1 MEIQTLN
8 PATPRQRQRIE
19 AFLKRN
25 GLRIDDMNYYA
36 AALDDDGEMIAGGG
50 LKDDVIKC
58 VAVDDAHKGEAIANT
73 LVSHLISHANQEGYS
88 CIKLFTKPKNRQLF
102 ESLSFRLLAEAPEA
116 ILMETGIG
124 GISNTVKAL
133 KKIKEESEKYKEYNK
148 ECREDSKECKED
160 SKECKEDCKECKED
174 SKECKE
180 EEKTNLNTSTPQH
193 LNTSYLNTSTSQHLN
208 TSYLNTSTPHHL
220 TTTTPP
226 RGVVVMNCNPFTLG
240 HRYLIEQAAKQVK
253 RLYVMVVREDCSLF
267 AYTERKAM
275 VEQGVAD
282 IENVSVIDG
291 SDYAISRAT
300 FPTYFLKRLDDAAD
314 TQMQLDLDLFRRHI
328 APALGATVRFVGTEP
343 TDQLTRR
350 YNQLMHE
357 ALTDVREIDRLA
369 KDGNA
374 VSASRVRKAME
385 QGDMNT
391 IRQLV
396 PPTTL
401 PYIIAHLATQALQ
414 AELDTTP
421 KPGLVDKDNNGA
433 HRDMDHALMQLSINT
448 LHPYFMR
455 LALLG
460 FADTLPSHTA
470 IRDTGIEAEK
480 AMLAATNGVNTHKGA
495 LFSMGL
501 AVVAAAY
508 EEKKA
513 AANKEEREEERK
525 KEEKGKERGK
535 EEREDS
541 QVPLKSLESLE
552 SLAPLA
558 PIESLASPLSSLQL
572 TIKSLAASFPDT
584 SGTHG
589 SKAKQLSNG
598 TTTIKGALDNAREG
612 YEKLFAEWLPFYN
625 ERRKSH
631 DAHALHKTLLR
642 IMCDLDDTNIIY
654 RTNFATAEQVKQEAR
669 ALLDNFKEAYA
680 AESKEKCTSTIEECA
695 SAIEEKCASAELLAL
710 KDMDH
715 RYTARN
721 ISPGGA
727 ADMLSLTVFI
737 GSIQTY

>member
-36 AALDDDGEMIAGGG
+36 AVTDDDGEMIAGGG

-133 KKIKEESEKYKEYNK
+133 EKT
-148 ECREDSKECKED
+148 REDGE
-160 SKECKEDCKECKED
+160 
-174 SKECKE
+174 
-180 EEKTNLNTSTPQH
+180 
-193 LNTSYLNTSTSQHLN
+193 
-208 TSYLNTSTPHHL
+208 
-220 TTTTPP
+220 
-226 RGVVVMNCNPFTLG
+226 RGVIVMNCNPFTLG

-282 IENVSVIDG
+282 IKNVTVIDG

-448 LHPYFMR
+448 LHPYFVR

-513 AANKEEREEERK
+513 AANKEERG
-525 KEEKGKERGK
+525 KEKERGK
-535 EEREDS
+535 EREKREDS
-541 QVPLKSLESLE
+541 QVPLESPALLASPAPLAPLE
-552 SLAPLA
+552 SLAPLEHLA
-558 PIESLASPLSSLQL
+558 PLESLASPLSSLQL

-642 IMCDLDDTNIIY
+642 IMCDLDDTNVIY
-654 RTNFATAEQVKQEAR
+654 RTDFATAEQVKQEAR
-669 ALLDNFKEAYA
+669 ALLDNFAEAYA
-680 AESKEKCTSTIEECA
+680 AESKAKCASTIEECA
-695 SAIEEKCASAELLAL
+695 SAIEEKCASTELLAL
-710 KDMDH
+710 KDMDR

-737 GSIQTY
+737 GSIQA

>member
-25 GLRIDDMNYYA
+25 ALRIDDMNYYA
-36 AALDDDGEMIAGGG
+36 AVLDDDGEMIAGGG

-73 LVSHLISHANQEGYS
+73 LVSHLISHANQEGYG

-124 GISNTVKAL
+124 GISNTVEAL

-148 ECREDSKECKED
+148 ECKED
-160 SKECKEDCKECKED
+160 NKECKED

-180 EEKTNLNTSTPQH
+180 EEKTNLNTTTPQHLNTSYLNTTTPQH
-193 LNTSYLNTSTSQHLN
+193 LNTSYLNTSTPQHHN
-208 TSYLNTSTPHHL
+208 TTMQPT
-220 TTTTPP
+220 
-226 RGVVVMNCNPFTLG
+226 GCIVMNCNPFTLG
-240 HRYLIEQAAKQVK
+240 HRYLIEQAAKQVE

-314 TQMQLDLDLFRRHI
+314 TQMLLDLDLFRRHI

-357 ALTDVREIDRLA
+357 ALKDVREINRLE

-385 QGDMNT
+385 EGDMNT

-433 HRDMDHALMQLSINT
+433 HRDMDYALMQLSINT
-448 LHPYFMR
+448 LHPYFVR
-455 LALLG
+455 LAFLG
-460 FADTLPSHTA
+460 FADTLPSHTV
-470 IRDTGIEAEK
+470 IRDAGIEAEK
-480 AMLAATNGVNTHKGA
+480 AMLEATNGVNTHKGA

-513 AANKEEREEERK
+513 AANKEVRGKEERE
-525 KEEKGKERGK
+525 KEREK

-541 QVPLKSLESLE
+541 QVSLEN
-552 SLAPLA
+552 LAPL
-558 PIESLASPLSSLQL
+558 ESLASPLSSLQL
-572 TIKSLAASFPDT
+572 TIKALAASFPDT

-642 IMCDLDDTNIIY
+642 IMCDLDDTNVIY
-654 RTNFATAEQVKQEAR
+654 RTNVATAEEVKQEAR
-669 ALLDNFKEAYA
+669 ALLASFEEAYA
-680 AESKEKCTSTIEECA
+680 AEDKEKCA

-710 KDMDH
+710 KDMDR
-715 RYTARN
+715 RYTERN

>member
-8 PATPRQRQRIE
+8 PATPRQRQHIE

-25 GLRIDDMNYYA
+25 ALRIDDMNYYA
-36 AALDDDGEMIAGGG
+36 AVLDDDGEMIAGGG

-124 GISNTVKAL
+124 GISNTVEAL

-148 ECREDSKECKED
+148 ECKED
-160 SKECKEDCKECKED
+160 SKKCKE
-174 SKECKE
+174 
-180 EEKTNLNTSTPQH
+180 
-193 LNTSYLNTSTSQHLN
+193 NTSYLNTSIPQHLN
-208 TSYLNTSTPHHL
+208 TTMQPT
-220 TTTTPP
+220 
-226 RGVVVMNCNPFTLG
+226 GCIVMNCNPFTLG
-240 HRYLIEQAAKQVK
+240 HRYLIEQAAKQVE

-282 IENVSVIDG
+282 IENVNVIDG

-314 TQMQLDLDLFRRHI
+314 TQMLLDLDLFRRHI

-357 ALTDVREIDRLA
+357 VLKDVREINRLE
-369 KDGNA
+369 KDSNA

-385 QGDMNT
+385 EGDMNT

-396 PPTTL
+396 PLTTL
-401 PYIIAHLATQALQ
+401 PYIIAHLATRALH

-421 KPGLVDKDNNGA
+421 KPGLVDKDNSGA
-433 HRDMDHALMQLSINT
+433 HRDMDHALMSRSIRAI
-448 LHPYFMR
+448 HPYFVR

-460 FADTLPSHTA
+460 FAADMPNHDD
-470 IRDTGIEAEK
+470 IVKTGIEAER
-480 AMLAATNGVNTHKGA
+480 AMFEATNGVNTYKGA

-501 AVVAAAY
+501 AVVAAAG
-508 EEKKA
+508 KA
-513 AANKEEREEERK
+513 WQGSSITPQTLSAAISK
-525 KEEKGKERGK
+525 
-535 EEREDS
+535 
-541 QVPLKSLESLE
+541 
-552 SLAPLA
+552 LAFA
-558 PIESLASPLSSLQL
+558 
-572 TIKSLAASFPDT
+572 FPDT
-584 SGTHG
+584 KGTHG
-589 SKAKQLSNG
+589 SKAKQTAASE
-598 TTTIKGALDNAREG
+598 TATFKGALDNAREG
-612 YEKLFAEWLPFYN
+612 YPMLFNDWLPFYAN
-625 ERRKSH
+625 LSKNGEP
-631 DAHALHKTLLR
+631 HALHLTLLR
-642 IMCDLDDTNIIY
+642 IMCDLDDTNIVY
-654 RTNFATAEQVKQEAR
+654 RTSLAMMKQVKEESRSVLSRWSGATHGTPQAD
-669 ALLDNFKEAYA
+669 AGTNLD
-680 AESKEKCTSTIEECA
+680 TI
-695 SAIEEKCASAELLAL
+695 LG
-710 KDMDH
+710 DMN
-715 RYTARN
+715 RSFVQRN
-721 ISPGGA
+721 ISPGGS
-727 ADMLSLTVFI
+727 ADMLSLVVFI
-737 GSIQTY
+737 NGVLG

>member
-25 GLRIDDMNYYA
+25 ALRIDDMNYYA
-36 AALDDDGEMIAGGG
+36 AVLDDDGEMIAGGG

-124 GISNTVKAL
+124 GISNTVEAL

-148 ECREDSKECKED
+148 ECKEDSKKCKED
-160 SKECKEDCKECKED
+160 SKECKEIV
-174 SKECKE
+174 
-180 EEKTNLNTSTPQH
+180 KTNLNTSTPQH
-193 LNTSYLNTSTSQHLN
+193 LNTSYLNTTTPQHLN
-208 TSYLNTSTPHHL
+208 T
-220 TTTTPP
+220 TPP
-226 RGVVVMNCNPFTLG
+226 RGGVVVMNCNPFTLG
-240 HRYLIEQAAKQVK
+240 HRYLIEQAAKQVE

-314 TQMQLDLDLFRRHI
+314 TQMLLDLDLFRRHI

-343 TDQLTRR
+343 TDQLTRH

-357 ALTDVREIDRLA
+357 ALKDVRETDRLE
-369 KDGNA
+369 KDGYA

-385 QGDMNT
+385 EGDMNT

-433 HRDMDHALMQLSINT
+433 HRDMDYALMQLSINT
-448 LHPYFMR
+448 LHPYFVR

-460 FADTLPSHTA
+460 FADTLPSHTSIKDA
-470 IRDTGIEAEK
+470 GIEAEK
-480 AMLAATNGVNTHKGA
+480 AMLAATNSVNTHKGA

-513 AANKEEREEERK
+513 AANKEERG
-525 KEEKGKERGK
+525 KEKEERGK
-535 EEREDS
+535 EREKEKREDS
-541 QVPLKSLESLE
+541 LVSIENLT
-552 SLAPLA
+552 

-572 TIKSLAASFPDT
+572 TIKALAASFPDT

-642 IMCDLDDTNIIY
+642 IMCDLDDTNVIY
-654 RTNFATAEQVKQEAR
+654 RTNVATAEEVKQEAR
-669 ALLDNFKEAYA
+669 ALLASFEEAYA
-680 AESKEKCTSTIEECA
+680 AEDKEKCA

-710 KDMDH
+710 KDMDR
-715 RYTARN
+715 RYIARN

>member
-25 GLRIDDMNYYA
+25 ALRIDDMNYYA
-36 AALDDDGEMIAGGG
+36 AVLDDDGEMIAGGG

-133 KKIKEESEKYKEYNK
+133 EKT
-148 ECREDSKECKED
+148 REDGE
-160 SKECKEDCKECKED
+160 
-174 SKECKE
+174 
-180 EEKTNLNTSTPQH
+180 
-193 LNTSYLNTSTSQHLN
+193 
-208 TSYLNTSTPHHL
+208 
-220 TTTTPP
+220 
-226 RGVVVMNCNPFTLG
+226 RGVIVMNCNPFTLG
-240 HRYLIEQAAKQVK
+240 HRYLIEQAAKQVE

-357 ALTDVREIDRLA
+357 ALKDVRETARLE

-385 QGDMNT
+385 EGDMNT

-433 HRDMDHALMQLSINT
+433 HRDMDYALMQLSINT
-448 LHPYFMR
+448 LHPYFVR

-513 AANKEEREEERK
+513 AANKEERGKEER
-525 KEEKGKERGK
+525 K

-541 QVPLKSLESLE
+541 LVSIE
-552 SLAPLA
+552 SLAPR
-558 PIESLASPLSSLQL
+558 ESLASPLSSLQL
-572 TIKSLAASFPDT
+572 TIKALAASFPDT

-642 IMCDLDDTNIIY
+642 IMCDLDDTNVIY
-654 RTNFATAEQVKQEAR
+654 RTNVATAEEVKQEAR
-669 ALLDNFKEAYA
+669 ALLASFEEAYA
-680 AESKEKCTSTIEECA
+680 AQDKEKCA

-710 KDMDH
+710 KDMNR

>member
-1 MEIQTLN
+1 
-8 PATPRQRQRIE
+8 
-19 AFLKRN
+19 
-25 GLRIDDMNYYA
+25 
-36 AALDDDGEMIAGGG
+36 
-50 LKDDVIKC
+50 
-58 VAVDDAHKGEAIANT
+58 
-73 LVSHLISHANQEGYS
+73 
-88 CIKLFTKPKNRQLF
+88 
-102 ESLSFRLLAEAPEA
+102 
-116 ILMETGIG
+116 
-124 GISNTVKAL
+124 
-133 KKIKEESEKYKEYNK
+133 
-148 ECREDSKECKED
+148 
-160 SKECKEDCKECKED
+160 
-174 SKECKE
+174 
-180 EEKTNLNTSTPQH
+180 
-193 LNTSYLNTSTSQHLN
+193 
-208 TSYLNTSTPHHL
+208 
-220 TTTTPP
+220 
-226 RGVVVMNCNPFTLG
+226 MNCNPFTLG
-240 HRYLIEQAAKQVK
+240 HRYLIEQAAKQVE
-253 RLYVMVVREDCSLF
+253 RLYVMIVREDRSLF

-275 VEQGVAD
+275 VERGVAD

-314 TQMQLDLDLFRRHI
+314 TQMLLDLDLFRRHI

-357 ALTDVREIDRLA
+357 ALKDVRETARLE

-385 QGDMNT
+385 GGDMNT

-433 HRDMDHALMQLSINT
+433 HRDMDYAMMQLSINT
-448 LHPYFMR
+448 LHPYFVR

-460 FADTLPSHTA
+460 FADTLPSHTS
-470 IRDTGIEAEK
+470 IRDAGIEAEK

-513 AANKEEREEERK
+513 AANKEERGKEERK
-525 KEEKGKERGK
+525 EERGK
-535 EEREDS
+535 EREKEKREDS
-541 QVPLKSLESLE
+541 LVSIEN
-552 SLAPLA
+552 LAPL
-558 PIESLASPLSSLQL
+558 ESLASPLSSLQL
-572 TIKSLAASFPDT
+572 TIKALAASFPDT

-589 SKAKQLSNG
+589 SKAKLLSNG

-625 ERRKSH
+625 ERRKNH

-642 IMCDLDDTNIIY
+642 IMCDLDDTNVIY
-654 RTNFATAEQVKQEAR
+654 RTNVATAEEVKQEAR
-669 ALLDNFKEAYA
+669 ALLASFEEAYA
-680 AESKEKCTSTIEECA
+680 AEDKEKCESAIEEKCS
-695 SAIEEKCASAELLAL
+695 SAIEEKCASTELLAL
-710 KDMDH
+710 KDMDR
-715 RYTARN
+715 RYTERN

>member
-25 GLRIDDMNYYA
+25 GLRIDYMNYYA
-36 AALDDDGEMIAGGG
+36 AVLDVDGEMIAGGG

-73 LVSHLISHANQEGYS
+73 LVSHLISHANQEGYG

-124 GISNTVKAL
+124 GISNTVEAL

-148 ECREDSKECKED
+148 ECKEDSKECKED
-160 SKECKEDCKECKED
+160 SKKCKEVG
-174 SKECKE
+174 
-180 EEKTNLNTSTPQH
+180 KTNLNTSTPQH
-193 LNTSYLNTSTSQHLN
+193 LNTP
-208 TSYLNTSTPHHL
+208 YLNTSTPQHL
-220 TTTTPP
+220 NTTPP
-226 RGVVVMNCNPFTLG
+226 RGGVVVMNCNPFTLG
-240 HRYLIEQAAKQVK
+240 HRYLIEQAAKQVE
-253 RLYVMVVREDCSLF
+253 RLYVMIVREDCSLF

-314 TQMQLDLDLFRRHI
+314 TQMLLDLDLFRRHI

-343 TDQLTRR
+343 TDQLTRG
-350 YNQLMHE
+350 YNQLVHE
-357 ALTDVREIDRLA
+357 ALKDVRETARLE
-369 KDGNA
+369 KDGYA

-385 QGDMNT
+385 EGDMNT

-448 LHPYFMR
+448 LHPYFVR

-460 FADTLPSHTA
+460 FADTLPSHTS
-470 IRDTGIEAEK
+470 IRDAGIEAEK
-480 AMLAATNGVNTHKGA
+480 AMLAATNSVNTHKGA

-513 AANKEEREEERK
+513 AANKEER
-525 KEEKGKERGK
+525 GKER
-535 EEREDS
+535 EEEY
-541 QVPLKSLESLE
+541 
-552 SLAPLA
+552 
-558 PIESLASPLSSLQL
+558 LSSLQL
-572 TIKSLAASFPDT
+572 TIKALAASFPDT

-589 SKAKQLSNG
+589 CKAKQLSNG

-612 YEKLFAEWLPFYN
+612 YEKLFAGWLPFYN
-625 ERRKSH
+625 ERRKNH

-642 IMCDLDDTNIIY
+642 IMCDLDDTNVIY
-654 RTNFATAEQVKQEAR
+654 RTNVATAEEVKQEAR
-669 ALLDNFKEAYA
+669 ALLANFEEAYA
-680 AESKEKCTSTIEECA
+680 AEDKEKCA
-695 SAIEEKCASAELLAL
+695 SAIGEKCASAELLAL
-710 KDMDH
+710 KDMDR
-715 RYTARN
+715 RYTERN

>member
-36 AALDDDGEMIAGGG
+36 AVLDDDGEMIAGGG

-73 LVSHLISHANQEGYS
+73 LVSHLISHANQEGYG

-124 GISNTVKAL
+124 GISNTVEAL

-148 ECREDSKECKED
+148 ECKEDSKKCKED
-160 SKECKEDCKECKED
+160 SKKCKEVG
-174 SKECKE
+174 
-180 EEKTNLNTSTPQH
+180 KTNLNTSTPQH
-193 LNTSYLNTSTSQHLN
+193 LNTPYLNTTPPQHLN
-208 TSYLNTSTPHHL
+208 T
-220 TTTTPP
+220 TPP
-226 RGVVVMNCNPFTLG
+226 RGGVVVMNCNPFTLG
-240 HRYLIEQAAKQVK
+240 HRYLIEQAAKQVE

-314 TQMQLDLDLFRRHI
+314 TQMLLDLDLFRRHI
-328 APALGATVRFVGTEP
+328 SPALGATVRFVGTEP

-357 ALTDVREIDRLA
+357 ALKDVRETYRLE
-369 KDGNA
+369 KDGYA

-385 QGDMNT
+385 EGDMNT

-448 LHPYFMR
+448 LHPYFVR

-460 FADTLPSHTA
+460 FADTLPSHTS
-470 IRDTGIEAEK
+470 IRDAGIEAEK
-480 AMLAATNGVNTHKGA
+480 AMLEATNGVNTHKGA
-495 LFSMGL
+495 IFSMGL

-513 AANKEEREEERK
+513 AANKEERGKEERK
-525 KEEKGKERGK
+525 EERGK
-535 EEREDS
+535 EREKEEKEDS
-541 QVPLKSLESLE
+541 QVSLKNLSPLEN
-552 SLAPLA
+552 
-558 PIESLASPLSSLQL
+558 LASPPSSLQL
-572 TIKSLAASFPDT
+572 TIKALAASFPDT

-631 DAHALHKTLLR
+631 DAHDLHKTLLR
-642 IMCDLDDTNIIY
+642 IMCDLDDTNVIY
-654 RTNFATAEQVKQEAR
+654 RTNVATAEEVKQEAR
-669 ALLDNFKEAYA
+669 ALLASFEEAYA
-680 AESKEKCTSTIEECA
+680 AQDKEKCA

-710 KDMDH
+710 KDMDR
-715 RYTARN
+715 RYTERN

>member
-36 AALDDDGEMIAGGG
+36 AMLDDDGEMIAGGG

-73 LVSHLISHANQEGYS
+73 LVSHLISHANQEGYG

-124 GISNTVKAL
+124 GISNTVEAL

-148 ECREDSKECKED
+148 ECKED
-160 SKECKEDCKECKED
+160 SKECRE
-174 SKECKE
+174 
-180 EEKTNLNTSTPQH
+180 NTSYLTTSPPQH
-193 LNTSYLNTSTSQHLN
+193 LNTTMQPT
-208 TSYLNTSTPHHL
+208 
-220 TTTTPP
+220 
-226 RGVVVMNCNPFTLG
+226 GCIVMNCNPFTLG
-240 HRYLIEQAAKQVK
+240 HRYLIEQAAKQVE

-314 TQMQLDLDLFRRHI
+314 TQMLLDLDLFRRHI

-357 ALTDVREIDRLA
+357 ALKDVREINRLE

-385 QGDMNT
+385 EGDMNT

-448 LHPYFMR
+448 LHPYFVR
-455 LALLG
+455 LAFLG
-460 FADTLPSHTA
+460 FADTLPSHTV
-470 IRDTGIEAEK
+470 IRDAGIEAEK
-480 AMLAATNGVNTHKGA
+480 AMLEATNGVNTHKGA

-513 AANKEEREEERK
+513 AANKEVRGKEREEEY
-525 KEEKGKERGK
+525 
-535 EEREDS
+535 
-541 QVPLKSLESLE
+541 
-552 SLAPLA
+552 
-558 PIESLASPLSSLQL
+558 LSSLQL
-572 TIKSLAASFPDT
+572 TIKALAASFPDT

-642 IMCDLDDTNIIY
+642 IMCDLDDTNVIY
-654 RTNFATAEQVKQEAR
+654 RTNVATAEEVKQEAR
-669 ALLDNFKEAYA
+669 ALLASFEEAYA
-680 AESKEKCTSTIEECA
+680 AEDKEKCA

-710 KDMDH
+710 KDMDR
-715 RYTARN
+715 RYTERN

>member
-8 PATPRQRQRIE
+8 PTTPRQRQRIE

-36 AALDDDGEMIAGGG
+36 AVLDDDGEMIAGGG

-133 KKIKEESEKYKEYNK
+133 EKT
-148 ECREDSKECKED
+148 REDGE
-160 SKECKEDCKECKED
+160 
-174 SKECKE
+174 
-180 EEKTNLNTSTPQH
+180 
-193 LNTSYLNTSTSQHLN
+193 
-208 TSYLNTSTPHHL
+208 
-220 TTTTPP
+220 
-226 RGVVVMNCNPFTLG
+226 RGVIVMNCNPFTLG
-240 HRYLIEQAAKQVK
+240 HRYLIEQAAKQVE

-357 ALTDVREIDRLA
+357 VLKDVRETDRLE

-385 QGDMNT
+385 EGDMNT

-448 LHPYFMR
+448 LHPYFVR

-460 FADTLPSHTA
+460 FADTLPSHTS

-513 AANKEEREEERK
+513 AANKEEREERK
-525 KEEKGKERGK
+525 KEEKGKERGKEERGK

-541 QVPLKSLESLE
+541 QVPLKSLESLALLEPLE
-552 SLAPLA
+552 SLV
-558 PIESLASPLSSLQL
+558 PIESLESPASPATLSPLSSLQL

-625 ERRKSH
+625 ERRKNH

-642 IMCDLDDTNIIY
+642 IMCDLDDTNVIY
-654 RTNFATAEQVKQEAR
+654 RTNVATAEEVKQEAR
-669 ALLDNFKEAYA
+669 ALLASFEEAYA
-680 AESKEKCTSTIEECA
+680 AQDKEKCA

-710 KDMDH
+710 KDMDR
-715 RYTARN
+715 RYTERN

>member
-25 GLRIDDMNYYA
+25 ALRIDDMNYYA
-36 AALDDDGEMIAGGG
+36 AVLDDDGEMIAGGG

-73 LVSHLISHANQEGYS
+73 LVSHLISHANQEGYG

-116 ILMETGIG
+116 VLMETGIG
-124 GISNTVKAL
+124 GISNTVEAL

-148 ECREDSKECKED
+148 ECKED
-160 SKECKEDCKECKED
+160 SKKCKENT
-174 SKECKE
+174 SY
-180 EEKTNLNTSTPQH
+180 LNTSTPQH
-193 LNTSYLNTSTSQHLN
+193 LNT
-208 TSYLNTSTPHHL
+208 
-220 TTTTPP
+220 TPP
-226 RGVVVMNCNPFTLG
+226 RGGVVVMNCNPFTLG
-240 HRYLIEQAAKQVK
+240 HRYLIEQAAKQVE

-314 TQMQLDLDLFRRHI
+314 TQMLLDLDLFRRHI

-357 ALTDVREIDRLA
+357 ALKDVREINRLE

-385 QGDMNT
+385 EGDMNT

-448 LHPYFMR
+448 LHPYFVR
-455 LALLG
+455 LAFLG
-460 FADTLPSHTA
+460 FADTLPSHTV
-470 IRDTGIEAEK
+470 IRDAGIEAEK
-480 AMLAATNGVNTHKGA
+480 AMLEATNGVNTHKGA

-513 AANKEEREEERK
+513 AANKEVRGKEREEEY
-525 KEEKGKERGK
+525 
-535 EEREDS
+535 
-541 QVPLKSLESLE
+541 
-552 SLAPLA
+552 
-558 PIESLASPLSSLQL
+558 LSSLQL
-572 TIKSLAASFPDT
+572 TIKALAASFPDT

-642 IMCDLDDTNIIY
+642 IMCDLDDTNVIY
-654 RTNFATAEQVKQEAR
+654 RTNVATAEEVKQEAR
-669 ALLDNFKEAYA
+669 ALLASFEEAYA
-680 AESKEKCTSTIEECA
+680 AEDKEKCA

-710 KDMDH
+710 KDMDR
-715 RYTARN
+715 RYTERN

>member
-36 AALDDDGEMIAGGG
+36 AVLDDDGEMIAGGG

-124 GISNTVKAL
+124 GISNTVEAL

-148 ECREDSKECKED
+148 ECKED
-160 SKECKEDCKECKED
+160 SKECKEVG
-174 SKECKE
+174 
-180 EEKTNLNTSTPQH
+180 KTNLNTSTPQH
-193 LNTSYLNTSTSQHLN
+193 LNTSYLNTSTPQHLISQHLN
-208 TSYLNTSTPHHL
+208 TSTPQHLN
-220 TTTTPP
+220 TTPP
-226 RGVVVMNCNPFTLG
+226 RGGVVVMNCNPFTLG

-282 IENVSVIDG
+282 IKNVSVIDG

-314 TQMQLDLDLFRRHI
+314 TQMLLDLDLFRRHI

-350 YNQLMHE
+350 YNQLMHD
-357 ALTDVREIDRLA
+357 ALKDVRETDRLE

-385 QGDMNT
+385 EGDMNT

-421 KPGLVDKDNNGA
+421 KPGLVDKDDNGA

-448 LHPYFMR
+448 LHPYFVR

-480 AMLAATNGVNTHKGA
+480 TMLAATNGVNTHKGA

-513 AANKEEREEERK
+513 AANKEERE
-525 KEEKGKERGK
+525 
-535 EEREDS
+535 DS
-541 QVPLKSLESLE
+541 QVPLKSLALLE
-552 SLAPLA
+552 PL
-558 PIESLASPLSSLQL
+558 ESLASPLSSLQL

-642 IMCDLDDTNIIY
+642 IMCNLDDTNVIY
-654 RTNFATAEQVKQEAR
+654 RTNVATAEEVKQEAR
-669 ALLDNFKEAYA
+669 ALLASFEEAYA
-680 AESKEKCTSTIEECA
+680 AQDKEKCA

-710 KDMDH
+710 KDMDR
-715 RYTARN
+715 RYTERN